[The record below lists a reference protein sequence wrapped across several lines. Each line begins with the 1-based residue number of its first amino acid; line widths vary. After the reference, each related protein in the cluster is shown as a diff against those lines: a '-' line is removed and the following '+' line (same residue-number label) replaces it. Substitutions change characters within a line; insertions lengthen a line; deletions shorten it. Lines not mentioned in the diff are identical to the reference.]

1 MESLIKDIRYGVRSL
16 LKHPGFTCIA
26 VLTLAL
32 GIGANT
38 AIFSVVNAVLLRMLP
53 FREPDRLV
61 MVWEDASLAGFP
73 RNTPAPANYADW
85 KSQNQVF
92 EEMAALDQRS
102 FNLTGDGE
110 PEKIEANG
118 VTANFFGLL
127 GIKPILG
134 RVILPEE
141 DKPEANK
148 VVMLSYSL
156 WQQRYG
162 GDRGVVGRELL
173 LNGEKYTVVGVMP
186 AGFQF
191 MESRIGLWVPIAF
204 TSETLTQRG
213 SHYLIVVAR
222 TKPGVTLAQANADI
236 HTIQQRI
243 ARDHPDQA
251 GRLDAFVMPLREQL
265 AGDVRRPLLV
275 LLVAVGFVLMIACAN
290 IANLSL
296 SRAASRRREIAVRA
310 ALGASRVHIVRQL
323 LVESLLLATAGGVC
337 GLVLASWSFAFLQRL
352 IPDGLALSTKL
363 TLDLP
368 VLGFTLLLALLT
380 AVVFGLVPAFQA
392 SKTDLNEALKQGGGR
407 TGLNA
412 GGNRLRSIM
421 VVTEVALALVLL
433 VGAGLLIQT
442 FLKLRDQY
450 SGLRPEN
457 VLTLRTVLPRSKYP
471 EQPQR
476 AAFYKQVLERVK
488 SLPGVVSAGYATS
501 IPLAWKGGTSGFFPE
516 GRTVERASAE
526 GLSYDANH
534 RQVSA
539 DYLKTMG
546 IPLLRG
552 RSISDGDDE
561 RALPVAIIN
570 ETMARQY
577 WPGEDAIGKRFK
589 LGDPEDDIPWIT
601 IVGVAGDVRQMG
613 VDEPVKAE
621 MYIPYRQ
628 IKDQQWYAPRD
639 LVIRTAVDPLSIV
652 AAARNE
658 IHKVDPA
665 QPISNIRT
673 MDEVLGEETASR
685 RLGMTVLTIF
695 AALALLL
702 ATLGIYGVVA
712 YFVVQHTQEIG
723 VRVALGA
730 QRRDIL
736 GLVLGKGMTLTLLG
750 VGIGLGVAF
759 ALTRLMASLLYGVGT
774 TDPLTYATIALLLT
788 AVAFVACYLPARRAT
803 KVDPMVA
810 LTYE

>member
-1 MESLIKDIRYGVRSL
+1 
-16 LKHPGFTCIA
+16 
-26 VLTLAL
+26 
-32 GIGANT
+32 
-38 AIFSVVNAVLLRMLP
+38 
-53 FREPDRLV
+53 
-61 MVWEDASLAGFP
+61 
-73 RNTPAPANYADW
+73 
-85 KSQNQVF
+85 
-92 EEMAALDQRS
+92 
-102 FNLTGDGE
+102 
-110 PEKIEANG
+110 
-118 VTANFFGLL
+118 
-127 GIKPILG
+127 
-134 RVILPEE
+134 
-141 DKPEANK
+141 
-148 VVMLSYSL
+148 
-156 WQQRYG
+156 
-162 GDRGVVGRELL
+162 
-173 LNGEKYTVVGVMP
+173 MP

-251 GRLDAFVMPLREQL
+251 GRLSAFVMPLREQL

-639 LVIRTAVDPLSIV
+639 LVIRTAVDPLSIEPLLV
-652 AAARNE
+652 TRFTRSILLN
-658 IHKVDPA
+658 PF
-665 QPISNIRT
+665 QISGPWMRCS
-673 MDEVLGEETASR
+673 GKR
-685 RLGMTVLTIF
+685 PHR
-695 AALALLL
+695 
-702 ATLGIYGVVA
+702 
-712 YFVVQHTQEIG
+712 
-723 VRVALGA
+723 GA
-730 QRRDIL
+730 W
-736 GLVLGKGMTLTLLG
+736 
-750 VGIGLGVAF
+750 A
-759 ALTRLMASLLYGVGT
+759 
-774 TDPLTYATIALLLT
+774 
-788 AVAFVACYLPARRAT
+788 
-803 KVDPMVA
+803 
-810 LTYE
+810 